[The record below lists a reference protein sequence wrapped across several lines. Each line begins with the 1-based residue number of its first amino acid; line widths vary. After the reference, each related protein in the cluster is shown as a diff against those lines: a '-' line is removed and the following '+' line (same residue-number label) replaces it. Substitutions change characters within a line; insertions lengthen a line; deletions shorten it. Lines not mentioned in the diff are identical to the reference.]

1 MTVNQKN
8 YKAVIP
14 VFYACDDAF
23 VKYTVVSMKSI
34 LLSGD
39 KDCYYKFHI
48 LNAGVSDE
56 MRAAVMSVLE

>member
-1 MTVNQKN
+1 MKNTFVIKTNLKEKIISMTVNQKN

-34 LLSGD
+34 LLS
-39 KDCYYKFHI
+39 
-48 LNAGVSDE
+48 
-56 MRAAVMSVLE
+56 